1 VLALVGL
8 NLLVLVTSPEARGY
22 VGEDAVGAQP
32 VAPVEPV
39 ATELAGASAAEP
51 VVEPVKPGPAGP
63 GASPGL
69 AARQALEEKSP
80 RPKWWG
86 PYPRPKLTGFGGP
99 VLQLTGLT
107 GAFAATVGIAG
118 GLTIRQRV
126 SLGATALWLLN
137 PIDAGRTSVGAAQR
151 LNINFGG
158 LLVAVVVGRTRRVD
172 FTLEGV
178 IGGGGACLQNP
189 QTGGCYART
198 AMFVGQ
204 PGVGLHV
211 RLAPVVRLAF
221 GLGYRLVAAKGWAGP
236 GNRELGAPVGSV
248 LLEFG
253 WF

>member
-1 VLALVGL
+1 MTAWIGL
-8 NLLVLVTSPEARGY
+8 NLLVLAASPESRGY
-22 VGEDAVGAQP
+22 VGDDAVEDVTASTESVVVAEPEPEPAPAPEPKP
-32 VAPVEPV
+32 VAV
-39 ATELAGASAAEP
+39 AGAP
-51 VVEPVKPGPAGP
+51 
-63 GASPGL
+63 SPGL
-69 AARQALEEKSP
+69 AARKALEEKDKAQ

-107 GAFAATVGIAG
+107 GAFAATVGLAG

-137 PIDAGRTSVGAAQR
+137 PIDAGKTSVGAAQR

-158 LLVAVVVGRTRRVD
+158 LLLAVVVARTKRVD
-172 FTLEGV
+172 FTIEGV

-189 QTGGCYART
+189 DTGTCYART

-204 PGVGLHV
+204 PGVGVHI
-211 RLAPVVRLAF
+211 RLAPVVRLALGF
-221 GLGYRLVAAKGWAGP
+221 GYRLVAAKAWSGP
-236 GNRELGAPVGSV
+236 GGRGLDAPVGSV
-248 LLEFG
+248 MLEFG